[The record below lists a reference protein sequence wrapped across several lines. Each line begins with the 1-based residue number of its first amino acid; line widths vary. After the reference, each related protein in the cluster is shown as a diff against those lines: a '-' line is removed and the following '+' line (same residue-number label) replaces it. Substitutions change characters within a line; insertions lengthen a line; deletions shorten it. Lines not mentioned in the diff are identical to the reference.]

1 MGATL
6 PEIPRLEFFERL
18 ERLGTAAL
26 ADAAGH
32 ERLYA
37 HYEELRRWNPTLSLV
52 GPGTAAEIVERHY
65 GESLAA
71 LPSLEGVKSLV
82 DLGSG
87 AGFPGFVLA
96 ACRPEI
102 DVTLVEARGRK
113 CAFLAAAARRAR
125 LSIRCLNV
133 RVSVPLPPS
142 FPGSV
147 DLYTSRALRLP
158 ENVLVALDARLTGR
172 HRWIFWSTPSALER
186 PTGAEVVQTIPLDRS
201 TQRALFILEARRP
214 DQGPR

>member
-1 MGATL
+1 MGAEL
-6 PEIPRLEFFERL
+6 PEIPRQEFQRRL
-18 ERLGTAAL
+18 ESLPASASV
-26 ADAAGH
+26 DAASFD
-32 ERLYA
+32 RLYA
-37 HYEELRRWNPTLSLV
+37 HYQELRRWNPVLSLV
-52 GPGTAAEIVERHY
+52 GPGTATEPVERHY
-65 GESLAA
+65 GEALAA
-71 LPSLEGVKSLV
+71 LPFLAGVRTLV

-102 DVTLVEARGRK
+102 EVLLIEAKERK

-147 DLYTSRALRLP
+147 DLYTCRALRLP
-158 ENVLVALDARLTGR
+158 EDVLAELDERLTPPRRWALWSTPAALSVPQASRIAHTVALD
-172 HRWIFWSTPSALER
+172 
-186 PTGAEVVQTIPLDRS
+186 RS
-201 TQRALFILEARRP
+201 SDRALFLIEGAP
-214 DQGPR
+214 